1 MEEEPR
7 LMVDPSFNSLDGLG
21 ERFPPMARVR
31 ARFPIPA
38 SALAS
43 SLWIMMG
50 ALVAS
55 VASLLPAVW
64 SLWQCVLIM
73 PFTSRFRIATSA
85 KIFFTSKAGSTSRHC
100 EVFDSSM
107 M

>member
-31 ARFPIPA
+31 ARFQIPA

-50 ALVAS
+50 PWWHRSPL
-55 VASLLPAVW
+55 
-64 SLWQCVLIM
+64 CC
-73 PFTSRFRIATSA
+73 RRCGHCGSA
-85 KIFFTSKAGSTSRHC
+85 C
-100 EVFDSSM
+100 
-107 M
+107 